1 MADTP
6 IETPKTVQ
14 EIGEVNEKTPIRKKR
29 SGNPHP
35 KNNLPPHLM
44 QKGKPPTGGRPKK
57 TEEQRRIEAER
68 KKLGLEALE
77 REREKAKR
85 EKEEFELIQAAHRL
99 KMRNLSVLNAL
110 DNPQAYDDILLRT
123 LESGART
130 GNPSALKFL
139 NEILGNI
146 PSKEMQKPSIEIR
159 ILNKFS

>member
-1 MADTP
+1 MGNSP
-6 IETPKTVQ
+6 IESLNNTERV
-14 EIGEVNEKTPIRKKR
+14 GVSEVETPIRKR

-85 EKEEFELIQAAHRL
+85 EKEEFELIQAVHRL
-99 KMRNLSVLNAL
+99 KMRNLAVLNAL
-110 DNPQAYDDILLRT
+110 DNSQAYDDIVLRT

-139 NEILGNI
+139 NDILGNM
-146 PSKEMQKPSIEIR
+146 PTKEQPKPSIEIR

>member
-1 MADTP
+1 MSETL
-6 IETPKTVQ
+6 IETPKTDQ
-14 EIGEVNEKTPIRKKR
+14 ELGKDIEKTPIRKR

-57 TEEQRRIEAER
+57 SEEQRRIEAER

-77 REREKAKR
+77 RESAKAKR
-85 EKEEFELIQAAHRL
+85 EKEELELIEAVHRL
-99 KMRNLSVLNAL
+99 KMRNLSVLNSMEGME
-110 DNPQAYDDILLRT
+110 AYEEILLRT

-130 GNPSALKFL
+130 GNPSALKFF

-146 PSKEMQKPSIEIR
+146 PSKETPKPPIQIN
-159 ILNKFS
+159 IMNKFS